1 MKKILFISGALV
13 FGLSIT
19 SCKKFLTEEPL
30 MQVPTENFF
39 RTLGDVDAAMAGIYG
54 SFQVEMTGRGGNAAS
69 VPFSGKYHYWGEGRS
84 DNFEAGQYANTVIR
98 ELEVNTL
105 TSGNSASNWEGLF
118 RTIGRTNLAIANIP
132 RAAELDNRI
141 TPILRDNY
149 LAQSY
154 AMRAL
159 SYFYIVRL
167 WGDAPIWTEVYDDY
181 TKESKRARESKD
193 KIMDEI
199 IIPDL
204 EKAYSLIQKNATA
217 NVWQINEAAIA
228 AIMADV
234 YMWKAGT
241 ENDSQNYYDA
251 LTWFDNVFRAKAPT
265 GKIFGGTLITDLEPI
280 EDWKNKLFLAPATSK
295 ESIWSINWDPT
306 VNGCACIPVGVGTNN
321 NPIRIDS
328 VLHRDWRRDATDRRM
343 VNTLDTSSS
352 NTGAIDKLTKYYNIP
367 VLGRGIPG
375 PPNGIAPIDRP
386 VYLVMYRLG
395 DVFLSYA
402 EALNRTGDRTN
413 ALKYLNFIRVRAG
426 KVALDAFDVRVGD
439 EESLAF
445 EIIQERRLE
454 LFGEGKRW
462 FDLVRTN
469 NVNRVM
475 DDVTNRRMTTVQG
488 GIAFTDGWGTDM
500 GRLVWPIFRTLL
512 EDNKNLVQNE
522 SYR

>member
-13 FGLSIT
+13 FSLSVT

-39 RTLGDVDAAMAGIYG
+39 KTLGDVEAAIAGIYG
-54 SFQVEMTGRGGNAAS
+54 SFQAEMTGRGGTGAS
-69 VPFSGKYHYWGEGRS
+69 VSPSGKYHYWGEGRS
-84 DNFEAGQYANTVIR
+84 DNFEAGQYANNIIR

-105 TSGNSASNWEGLF
+105 TSGNTAGNWDGLY
-118 RTIGRTNLAIANIP
+118 RTIGRTNLAIEKIP
-132 RAAELDNRI
+132 QAAALDVRI
-141 TPILRDNY
+141 TPVLRDNY

-159 SYFYIVRL
+159 SYFYIIRL
-167 WGDAPIWTEVYDDY
+167 WGDAPIWTDVYDDY
-181 TKESKRARESKD
+181 TKESKRPRESKE

-204 EKAYSLIQKNATA
+204 QKAYSLIQKNQTA

-241 ENDSQNYYDA
+241 ENNSQNYFDA
-251 LTWFDNVFRAKAPT
+251 LDWFENVFRAKAPT
-265 GKIFGGTLITDLEPI
+265 GKVLGGTAITDLETI
-280 EDWKNKLFLAPATSK
+280 AEWKSKLFLAPSTSK
-295 ESIWSINWDPT
+295 ESIWSINWDT
-306 VNGCACIPVGVGTNN
+306 AVNGCACIPVSVGTSN
-321 NPIRIDS
+321 NPVRIDS
-328 VLHRDWRRDATDRRM
+328 VLHREWRLDRTDKRM
-343 VNTLDTSSS
+343 ELTLDTSSS
-352 NTGAIDKLTKYYNIP
+352 NTGAIDKLTKYYVTTAP
-367 VLGRGIPG
+367 GRAISATP
-375 PPNGIAPIDRP
+375 APIDRP

-402 EALNRTGDRTN
+402 EALNRTGDRVN

-426 KVALDAFDVRVGD
+426 KVALDDFDFRVAD

-475 DDVTNRRMTTVQG
+475 DDVINRRMTVLQG
-488 GIAFTDGWGTDM
+488 GIPFTEGFGTDM
-500 GRLVWPIFRTLL
+500 GRLVWPIYRTLL
-512 EDNKNLVQNE
+512 EDNKNLVQNP

>member
-1 MKKILFISGALV
+1 MRKILFISGALV
-13 FGLSIT
+13 LGLSVT

-39 RTLGDVDAAMAGIYG
+39 NSLGDVEAAMAGIYG
-54 SFQVEMTGRGGNAAS
+54 SFQTEMTGRGGTGSS
-69 VPFSGKYHYWGEGRS
+69 VAFSGKYHYWGEGRS
-84 DNFEAGQYANTVIR
+84 DNFESGQYANSVIR
-98 ELEVNTL
+98 ELSQNTL
-105 TSGNSASNWEGLF
+105 TSGNSVSNWEGF
-118 RTIGRTNLAIANIP
+118 YRTIGRANIAIQNIP
-132 RAAELDNRI
+132 KAASKDVRI
-141 TPILRDNY
+141 TPILRDNF

-181 TKESKRARESKD
+181 TKDSKKARESKD
-193 KIMDEI
+193 KIMNEI

-204 EKAYSLIQKNATA
+204 EKAYSLIQKNQTA
-217 NVWQINEAAIA
+217 NVWNLNEGAIA
-228 AIMADV
+228 AVMADV

-241 ENDSQNYYDA
+241 ENSTQSYNDA
-251 LTWFDNVFRAKAPT
+251 ITWFENVFKSKAPT
-265 GKIFGGTLITDLEPI
+265 GKVFGGTTISDLEVMD
-280 EDWKNKLFLAPATSK
+280 DWKNKLFLAPNTSK
-295 ESIWSINWDPT
+295 ESIWSIHWDPT
-306 VNGCACIPVGVGTNN
+306 VNGCACIPVSVGTSN
-321 NPIRIDS
+321 NPVRIDS
-328 VLHRDWRRDATDRRM
+328 VIHRDWRRDKTDRRV

-352 NTGAIDKLTKYYNIP
+352 NTGNIDKLTKYYNIP
-367 VLGRGIPG
+367 VLGRNIPAS
-375 PPNGIAPIDRP
+375 PAAVDRP

-395 DVFLSYA
+395 DVYLSYA
-402 EALNRTGDRTN
+402 EALNRTGN
-413 ALKYLNFIRVRAG
+413 GAEALKYLNFIRERAG
-426 KVALDAFDVRVGD
+426 KVALDPSDFRVAD

-475 DDVTNRRMTTVQG
+475 DDVINRRLTDLQG
-488 GIAFTDGWGTDM
+488 GIPFTEGFGSDM
-500 GRLVWPIFRTLL
+500 GRVLWPIFRTLL
-512 EDNKNLVQNE
+512 EDNKKLVQNP